1 MSVGNLSLSTVKH
14 SAVEWLARF
23 WRDPF
28 TLLIVFLAG
37 LGTAHILVRTAT
49 YGAVPR
55 TGSIDF
61 LSTALNF
68 LAGEGWR
75 DSGGSPLVLWPPLFP
90 LLLVAS
96 GWVGIDPL
104 TAGRWVNATAFGL
117 TILAAGCWLRSQLRS
132 RWLVLTATATL
143 AASLPLS
150 HWAAHLMTELLFVLF
165 TLLALIELATF
176 LNRKTAAPLWW
187 AAVFTALAAITR
199 YPGMV
204 LIGTG
209 VLVLLVRRAV
219 PLTAR
224 LKDAVVFGAVSSIP
238 LAGVLTHN
246 WAVSGTPTGPRSG
259 SRKALSN
266 VLSQVAEAFREW
278 VIPPNA
284 PDGVGYLL
292 WIVAGLVVLAAGV
305 VVVWSGRSVGM
316 GGQDEGSGN
325 KGTDRPASPLFGLG
339 PALPFGVFAVSYLV
353 SLVAVTPFVIPHR
366 IGLRL
371 LLPMYVPLLLTA
383 VFLLD
388 RFLSIQGAGWMGA
401 VRYGLASLVVLAT
414 LAHIGF
420 SARENLRLT
429 TQAYVA
435 GYGWYGHR
443 TYNIAHWQQSETLN
457 YIEDNHIEGRVYS
470 NKGVLAL
477 LGDRT
482 AAMGKLRTYRGIPSK
497 IERVPKIKAG
507 GRTAAMG
514 KSRPYRNILLKIEWD
529 EIEAGAHIVWL
540 DDYYDREDI
549 GYDDLDLRLMPG
561 IEIVAELA
569 DGVVF
574 RRTAAEPFD
583 AARHRARK
591 QRYVDHLI
599 QQASEHVVRA
609 GWTVYRTGRTLIY
622 RKEPCAPADVQEVF
636 VLHVVPVDRADLPAD
651 RQQYGSENLDFYFN
665 LDSRRQS
672 LGFRL
677 GDQCIAIAH
686 LPSYPID
693 RIHIGQWIAEE
704 NRTLWEAKFPPV
716 QLNHLIQQASERVV
730 RAGWTVYRTGRKLIY
745 RKAPCTPADTQA
757 KFVLHI
763 VPADPADLPPNRK
776 QYGSENLDFYF
787 NQYGERFDD
796 HCMVIAPLPDY
807 AIDRIHIGQWVSA
820 DNRTVWEAEF
830 PASR

>member
-1 MSVGNLSLSTVKH
+1 MIPDARYGRR
-14 SAVEWLARF
+14 AIAWLARF
-23 WRDPF
+23 GRDPF
-28 TLLIVFLAG
+28 ALLLVVLAG

-55 TGSIDF
+55 TGSTVF

-90 LLLVAS
+90 LLLAAL
-96 GWVGIDPL
+96 GWVGIDPVV
-104 TAGRWVNATAFGL
+104 AGRWVNATAFGL
-117 TILAAGCWLRSQLRS
+117 TIFAAGCWLRSNLRS
-132 RWLVLTATATL
+132 RWLVLAATATL

-150 HWAAHLMTELLFVLF
+150 HWASHLMTELLFVLF
-165 TLLALIELATF
+165 TLLALMQLGAF
-176 LNRKTAAPLWW
+176 LNRRTVAPLWW

-199 YPGMV
+199 YPGVV
-204 LIGTG
+204 LIGVG
-209 VLVLLVRRAV
+209 VFVLLVRCAM
-219 PLTAR
+219 PLAAR

-238 LAGVLTHN
+238 LAGVLTRN
-246 WAVSGTPTGPRSG
+246 WIVSGTLTGQRG
-259 SRKALSN
+259 GAGEVLAY
-266 VLSQVAEAFREW
+266 VLSRVPEAFREW

-292 WIVAGLVVLAAGV
+292 WIAVGLVVLAAGV

-339 PALPFGVFAVSYLV
+339 PAFPFGVFAVGYLV
-353 SLVAVTPFVIPHR
+353 FIIAVTPFVIGHK
-366 IGLRL
+366 IDLRL
-371 LLPMYVPLLLTA
+371 LLPVYVPLLLVA

-388 RFLSIQGAGWMGA
+388 RFLSIQGASWMGT
-401 VRYGLASLVVLAT
+401 VRYGLASFVGLAT
-414 LAHIGF
+414 LVHIGF

-429 TQAYVA
+429 TQAYVT
-435 GYGWYGHR
+435 GYGWKGNRLY
-443 TYNIAHWQQSETLN
+443 TIARWQHSEALN

-482 AAMGKLRTYRGIPSK
+482 AAVGKSRLYREIPRK

-514 KSRPYRNILLKIEWD
+514 KLRPYRNILRKIEWD

-540 DDYYDREDI
+540 DDYYNREDI
-549 GYDDLDLRLMPG
+549 GYDALDLRLLPG

-574 RRTAAEPFD
+574 RRTAVEPFD

-599 QQASEHVVRA
+599 QQASEQVVRA
-609 GWTVYRTGRTLIY
+609 GWTVYRTGRRLIY
-622 RKEPCAPADVQEVF
+622 RKEPCTSADVQAKDVSFDAQPKLVSFDAQPKF
-636 VLHVVPVDRADLPAD
+636 VLHVVPVVPVDLPAD

-665 LDSRRQS
+665 RGFPRQS

-686 LPSYPID
+686 LPAYPID
-693 RIHIGQWIAEE
+693 RIHIGQWISEE
-704 NRTLWEAKFPPV
+704 DRTLWEAEFT
-716 QLNHLIQQASERVV
+716 L
-730 RAGWTVYRTGRKLIY
+730 GR
-745 RKAPCTPADTQA
+745 
-757 KFVLHI
+757 
-763 VPADPADLPPNRK
+763 
-776 QYGSENLDFYF
+776 
-787 NQYGERFDD
+787 
-796 HCMVIAPLPDY
+796 
-807 AIDRIHIGQWVSA
+807 
-820 DNRTVWEAEF
+820 
-830 PASR
+830 